1 MSNPIN
7 MENSNLRLRLEDY
20 EFNDEQELKLTL
32 ELINRIEKDIETIK
46 GDKSSDGYS
55 ISASIAGFAG
65 ALYLLFSELN
75 KLAEIPF
82 TAIVSILLGMLL
94 IGKLSWTIS
103 QLVYIDTPPSNSQNS
118 NRFRW
123 ANHQLY
129 DQRLNLLYQ
138 IAIFIISTILLF
150 LINLPV
156 WVVLF
161 TALSFGIYI
170 FLLGMFF
177 VFSYKEQPLSV
188 FYENKLFKIVLPILV
203 IVTSIIS
210 TIGLLKSIPFPIGN
224 ATVPFIVAGIIFA
237 IIFFINVA
245 VVLSAPSLLLT
256 HLQQLRR
263 DIIFLKLELKDA
275 WILYEIYMEGNDLA
289 EEVQSILEKITHSF
303 TLIEYQQS
311 QLREILPSIQVE
323 VDKLE
328 KLKKITEE
336 DFQLLNQNKAKFLQH
351 KNIENNIYELTS
363 PFHSEL
369 SNKIN
374 KISGVT
380 KEWEKADNY
389 RQYVLSRLAELG
401 KIDEEINKPAIE
413 IDLKVEKLQAKI
425 KKEIETA
432 KDH

>member
-1 MSNPIN
+1 

-20 EFNDEQELKLTL
+20 EFNDEQEFKLTL

-46 GDKSSDGYS
+46 SDKSSDGYS

-65 ALYLLFSELN
+65 ALYLLFSEFS
-75 KLAEIPF
+75 KIVKVPF
-82 TAIVSILLGMLL
+82 TEIASILLAMLL

-129 DQRLNLLYQ
+129 DQRLNFLYQ
-138 IAIFIISTILLF
+138 ISIFIISIILLF
-150 LINLPV
+150 LINLPI

-170 FLLGMFF
+170 FLLGMVF
-177 VFSYKEQPLSV
+177 VFSYKKQPLSV

-203 IVTSIIS
+203 IITSIIS
-210 TIGLLKSIPFPIGN
+210 SIGLLKSVPFPIGV
-224 ATVPFIVAGIIFA
+224 AAAPFVIAGIIFA
-237 IIFFINVA
+237 IIFFLNVA

-256 HLQQLRR
+256 NLQQLRR

-275 WILYEIYMEGNDLA
+275 WILYEIYMEGNELT
-289 EEVQSILEKITHSF
+289 EEVRSILGKITHAFS
-303 TLIEYQQS
+303 LIEYQQS
-311 QLREILPSIQVE
+311 QQKEILPLIQE
-323 VDKLE
+323 E
-328 KLKKITEE
+328 INKLKNVKKLTEE
-336 DFQLLNQNKAKFLQH
+336 DFQSLNQDKAKFLQH
-351 KNIENNIYELTS
+351 RNIKNDIYDLTS

-369 SNKIN
+369 GSKIN

-401 KIDEEINKPAIE
+401 KIDEETDNSEIE
-413 IDLKVEKLQAKI
+413 MDLKVEKLQAKL
-425 KKEIETA
+425 KKEVGTA
-432 KDH
+432 KDN

>member
-1 MSNPIN
+1 M
-7 MENSNLRLRLEDY
+7 
-20 EFNDEQELKLTL
+20 
-32 ELINRIEKDIETIK
+32 
-46 GDKSSDGYS
+46 
-55 ISASIAGFAG
+55 
-65 ALYLLFSELN
+65 LFSELN

-82 TAIVSILLGMLL
+82 TEIVSILLGVIL
-94 IGKLSWTIS
+94 IGKLSWTFF
-103 QLVYIDTPPSNSQNS
+103 QLAYIDTPPSSSQSS

-123 ANHQLY
+123 SNHQFY

-138 IAIFIISTILLF
+138 IVIFIFSIVLLF
-150 LINLPV
+150 FINLSI
-156 WVVLF
+156 WVIIF
-161 TALSFGIYI
+161 AGLSFGIYV

-177 VFSYKEQPLSV
+177 VFSYKEQLLSV
-188 FYENKLFKIVLPILV
+188 FYENKLIKVILPILV
-203 IVTSIIS
+203 IITSIIS
-210 TIGLLKSIPFPIGN
+210 SIGLFKSVPFPTGV
-224 ATVPFIVAGIIFA
+224 ATVPFVIAGILFA
-237 IIFFINVA
+237 IMFFINVA

-311 QLREILPSIQVE
+311 QLREILPSIQDE

-401 KIDEEINKPAIE
+401 KIDEEINNPAIE
-413 IDLKVEKLQAKI
+413 IDLKVEKLQAKL
-425 KKEIETA
+425 KKEIETT
-432 KDH
+432 KDIKVQEN